1 MLTFSL
7 PAQRDLRIMFAAM
20 ALGCAN
26 DPDSGVRA
34 AAIRTLGFAVTFNT
48 LSDVGFFLLY
58 ILGTVVLMIFLLL
71 GCIIHYGQLRGYLV
85 FTERCQ
91 RPS

>member
-1 MLTFSL
+1 
-7 PAQRDLRIMFAAM
+7 MFATM

-58 ILGTVVLMIFLLL
+58 ILETRVLI
-71 GCIIHYGQLRGYLV
+71 V
-85 FTERCQ
+85 FFIVRMHHSFWTAQ
-91 RPS
+91 RLSCLY